1 MVNKVT
7 FEKNIGVKPVI
18 SKENNCRA
26 KLKIRKEH
34 LNSGGIVHGGVI
46 TTLCDVAL
54 AGAVNKSLKKEEYC
68 VTVQLNVDFME
79 PAHLGETIF
88 GYSKLVRRGRTLA
101 FVEGYLETNTKRKIA
116 EANGIWFIRISS

>member
-1 MVNKVT
+1 MASKFT
-7 FEKNIGVKPVI
+7 FEKKVGVKPVI

-26 KLKIRKEH
+26 KLKIKREH
-34 LNSGGIVHGGVI
+34 LNCGGIVHGGVI

-54 AGAVNKSLKKEEYC
+54 AGAVDKSLKKEEYC
-68 VTVQLNVDFME
+68 VTVQLNVQFME

-116 EANGIWFIRISS
+116 KANGIWFIKR